1 MQKTKREYDA
11 KIESLKASARAAPA
25 VPAAPT
31 AGSDESAAKDAVI
44 ADLKKQLSEQAW
56 RLQEQKAIAEEQLV
70 EAVAELKAENEQLE
84 TSLRAASS
92 SPADTSAQVND
103 AIRDAQI
110 QFEQRVVALKKAH
123 NEEIERVRAASKAS
137 TTTGGVSDRSAEI
150 DALNKKLQ
158 DAENDAEAQVKA
170 AVATILADNAK
181 LQEAVAAE
189 KAQLDASL
197 RELEE
202 LKASMSKASGGDLS
216 SVVSDLQAQLSKR
229 SSIELELRGQLD
241 AAKAQLESL
250 KTASKN
256 GVKYTLP
263 QFIKYTFEGGSTDDK
278 LMKAQQAKISA
289 LESQLTEMQKTKR
302 EYDAKI
308 ESLKASARAAPAVP
322 AAPTAGSDES
332 AAKDAVIADL
342 KKQLSEQAWR
352 LQEQKAIAEEQLVEA
367 VAELKAENEQLETSL
382 RAASSSPA
390 DTSAQVNDAIRDAQI
405 QFEQRVV
412 ALKKAH
418 NEEIERVQAASKA
431 SSTTGGVSDRSAEID
446 ALNKKLQDAEND
458 AEAQVKAAV
467 ATILADNAKL
477 QEAVAAEKAQLDAS
491 LRELEEL
498 KASMS
503 KASGGDLSS
512 VVSDL
517 QAQLSKRSSIELEL
531 RGQLDAAKAQLES
544 LKTASKN
551 GVKYTL
557 PQFIKYTFEGGS
569 TDDKLMKA
577 QQAKI
582 SALES
587 QLTEMQKTKREYDA
601 KIESLKASARAAPAV
616 PAAPTAGSD
625 ESAAKDAVIA
635 DLKKQLSEQAWR
647 LQEQKAIAE
656 EQLVEAVAELKAEN
670 EQLETSLR
678 AASSSPADT
687 SAQVNDAIRDA
698 QIQFEQRVVA
708 LKKAHNEEIERVQ
721 AASKASSTTGGVSDR
736 SAEIDA
742 LNKKLQDAENDA
754 EAQVKAAVATILADN
769 AKLQEAVAAEKAQLD
784 ASLRELEELKASMS
798 KASGGDLS
806 SVVSDL
812 QAQLSKR
819 SSIEL
824 ELRGQLDA
832 AKAQLESLKTASKN
846 GVKYTL
852 PQFIKYTF
860 EGGSTDDKLMKAQQ
874 AKISALESQLTE
886 MQKTK
891 REYDAKI
898 ESLKASARAAPAVP
912 AAPTAGSDES
922 AAKDAVIADLKK
934 QLSEQAWR
942 LQEQKAIAEEQ
953 LVEAVAELKAENEQL
968 EASLRAASSS
978 PADTSAQVNDAIR
991 DAQIQFEQRVVALKK
1006 AHNEEIE
1013 RVRAAS
1019 KASTTTVV
1027 FLTEAPKSTPST
1039 RSCRMPKTMPK
1050 RKLRRLSRRSSLITP
1065 SCKRRRRR
1073 RRRSS
1078 THRCVNS
1085 RSSRH
1090 QCPRRLV
1097 VMVSRASCPT
1107 CRRSSPSARR
1117 SSSNSEV
1124 KSTRRRPNLSRSRL
1138 RRRTV

>member
-1 MQKTKREYDA
+1 MPSCKR
-11 KIESLKASARAAPA
+11 RRRP
-25 VPAAPT
+25 
-31 AGSDESAAKDAVI
+31 
-44 ADLKKQLSEQAW
+44 
-56 RLQEQKAIAEEQLV
+56 
-70 EAVAELKAENEQLE
+70 
-84 TSLRAASS
+84 
-92 SPADTSAQVND
+92 
-103 AIRDAQI
+103 
-110 QFEQRVVALKKAH
+110 
-123 NEEIERVRAASKAS
+123 
-137 TTTGGVSDRSAEI
+137 
-150 DALNKKLQ
+150 
-158 DAENDAEAQVKA
+158 
-170 AVATILADNAK
+170 
-181 LQEAVAAE
+181 E

-202 LKASMSKASGGDLS
+202 LKASMSKASGSDGLS

-229 SSIELELRGQLD
+229 SSIELELRGQVD
-241 AAKAQLESL
+241 AAKAELQSL

-322 AAPTAGSDES
+322 AATTAGSDES
-332 AAKDAVIADL
+332 AAKDAMILDL

-367 VAELKAENEQLETSL
+367 VAELKAENEQLEASL
-382 RAASSSPA
+382 RASSSSPV

-418 NEEIERVQAASKA
+418 NEEIERVRAASKA
-431 SSTTGGVSDRSAEID
+431 STTTGVSDRSAEID

-458 AEAQVKAAV
+458 AEEQVNAAV

-477 QEAVAAEKAQLDAS
+477 QAAAAAEKAQLDAS

-503 KASGGDLSS
+503 KASGSDGLSS

-531 RGQLDAAKAQLES
+531 RGQVDAAKAELQS

-616 PAAPTAGSD
+616 PAATTAGSD
-625 ESAAKDAVIA
+625 ESAAKDAM
-635 DLKKQLSEQAWR
+635 
-647 LQEQKAIAE
+647 
-656 EQLVEAVAELKAEN
+656 
-670 EQLETSLR
+670 
-678 AASSSPADT
+678 
-687 SAQVNDAIRDA
+687 
-698 QIQFEQRVVA
+698 
-708 LKKAHNEEIERVQ
+708 
-721 AASKASSTTGGVSDR
+721 
-736 SAEIDA
+736 
-742 LNKKLQDAENDA
+742 
-754 EAQVKAAVATILADN
+754 IL
-769 AKLQEAVAAEKAQLD
+769 
-784 ASLRELEELKASMS
+784 
-798 KASGGDLS
+798 
-806 SVVSDL
+806 
-812 QAQLSKR
+812 
-819 SSIEL
+819 
-824 ELRGQLDA
+824 
-832 AKAQLESLKTASKN
+832 
-846 GVKYTL
+846 
-852 PQFIKYTF
+852 
-860 EGGSTDDKLMKAQQ
+860 
-874 AKISALESQLTE
+874 
-886 MQKTK
+886 
-891 REYDAKI
+891 
-898 ESLKASARAAPAVP
+898 
-912 AAPTAGSDES
+912 
-922 AAKDAVIADLKK
+922 DLKK

-968 EASLRAASSS
+968 EASLRASSSS
-978 PADTSAQVNDAIR
+978 PVDTSAQVNDAIR

-1019 KASTTTVV
+1019 KASTTTGV
-1027 FLTEAPKSTPST
+1027 SD
-1039 RSCRMPKTMPK
+1039 RSAEIDALNK
-1050 RKLRRLSRRSSLITP
+1050 KLQDAENDAEEQVNAAVATILADNAKLQAAAAAEKAQLDASL
-1065 SCKRRRRR
+1065 RELEEL
-1073 RRRSS
+1073 
-1078 THRCVNS
+1078 
-1085 RSSRH
+1085 RH

-1117 SSSNSEV
+1117 SNSNSEV
-1124 KSTRRRPNLSRSRL
+1124 KSTRRKPNFSRSRL

>member
-1 MQKTKREYDA
+1 MSAEVTELQRQLRERAEVERDLRNQ
-11 KIESLKASARAAPA
+11 IASA
-25 VPAAPT
+25 
-31 AGSDESAAKDAVI
+31 
-44 ADLKKQLSEQAW
+44 QQ
-56 RLQEQKAIAEEQLV
+56 
-70 EAVAELKAENEQLE
+70 
-84 TSLRAASS
+84 
-92 SPADTSAQVND
+92 
-103 AIRDAQI
+103 
-110 QFEQRVVALKKAH
+110 
-123 NEEIERVRAASKAS
+123 
-137 TTTGGVSDRSAEI
+137 
-150 DALNKKLQ
+150 
-158 DAENDAEAQVKA
+158 
-170 AVATILADNAK
+170 
-181 LQEAVAAE
+181 
-189 KAQLDASL
+189 
-197 RELEE
+197 
-202 LKASMSKASGGDLS
+202 
-216 SVVSDLQAQLSKR
+216 
-229 SSIELELRGQLD
+229 
-241 AAKAQLESL
+241 
-250 KTASKN
+250 
-256 GVKYTLP
+256 YTLP
-263 QFIKYTFEGGSTDDK
+263 ESITYKFEDASETRPENTANVAA
-278 LMKAQQAKISA
+278 LKAQIVR

-342 KKQLSEQAWR
+342 KKQLS
-352 LQEQKAIAEEQLVEA
+352 EQKAIAEEQLVEA

-922 AAKDAVIADLKK
+922 AAKDAVILDLKK

-1013 RVRAAS
+1013 RVQAAS
-1019 KASTTTVV
+1019 KASSTTGGVSDRSAEIDALNKKLQDAENDAEAQVKAAVATILADNAKLQAAAAAEKAQLDASLRELEELKASMSKASGSDDLSSVV
-1027 FLTEAPKSTPST
+1027 SDLQAQ
-1039 RSCRMPKTMPK
+1039 
-1050 RKLRRLSRRSSLITP
+1050 LSKRSSIELELRGQVDAA
-1065 SCKRRRRR
+1065 K
-1073 RRRSS
+1073 
-1078 THRCVNS
+1078 
-1085 RSSRH
+1085 
-1090 QCPRRLV
+1090 
-1097 VMVSRASCPT
+1097 
-1107 CRRSSPSARR
+1107 AR
-1117 SSSNSEV
+1117 
-1124 KSTRRRPNLSRSRL
+1124 T
-1138 RRRTV
+1138 